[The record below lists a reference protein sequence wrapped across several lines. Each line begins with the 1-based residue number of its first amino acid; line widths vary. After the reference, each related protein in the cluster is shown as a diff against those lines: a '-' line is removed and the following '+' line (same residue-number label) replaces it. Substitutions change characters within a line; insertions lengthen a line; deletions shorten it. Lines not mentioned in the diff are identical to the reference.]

1 MKRLLRGAVAGA
13 VATAPMSAVMVGA
26 KKFGLMGGM
35 PPEKITAKILKRSG
49 NRPSSQQQDA
59 LATVFHFAFGTAAG
73 AAFGVVAPK
82 RLVARV
88 PLGVAYGASIWGVS
102 YMGWVPA
109 FGIMPPSHRD
119 RRDRQVVMF
128 AGHLVYGAVLSIL
141 VGRGADQNASE
152 ADPQG

>member
-1 MKRLLRGAVAGA
+1 MKRLVRGAVAGA

-35 PPEKITAKILKRSG
+35 PPEKITAKILKRTG

-88 PLGVAYGASIWGVS
+88 PLGVAYGTSIWGIS

-128 AGHLVYGAVLSIL
+128 AGHLMYGAVLAIL
-141 VGRGADQNASE
+141 VGRPADQNASE
-152 ADPQG
+152 GDRQS